1 VHWAFFEN
9 QFYLK
14 GKTNLLVTADLNMI
28 SKYAK
33 IFSSQDKEIV
43 MLTNS
48 GNRNSVR
55 GMLFIGLILTLM
67 SCSKDKSVD
76 PPAQLITPFTGIT
89 HTDSTSAING
99 SVDSSD
105 WKPLMNCDSSQK
117 PLYDTVKSGKNDTIV
132 VESLPPCT
140 KINPAYPNP
149 ASKFFEITFSL
160 NEQDSVVIT
169 LNSTPAAV
177 VKELINRRLV
187 VGNYAIS
194 VDGSTLQ
201 PAIYRVY
208 ITVFRQSDELS
219 SYGDVQIVK

>member
-1 VHWAFFEN
+1 
-9 QFYLK
+9 LK
-14 GKTNLLVTADLNMI
+14 GKPNLFATTDPNMI

-33 IFSSQDKEIV
+33 IFSSQGKEIV

-48 GNRNSVR
+48 GNRNSARVI
-55 GMLFIGLILTLM
+55 LFIAAILTIM

-76 PPAQLITPFTGIT
+76 PPAQLITPFSGIT

-117 PLYDTVKSGKNDTIV
+117 PLYDTVSGKNDTIV

-149 ASKFFEITFSL
+149 ARKSFEITFSL

-169 LNSTPAAV
+169 LNSAPATA
-177 VKELINRRLV
+177 VKELINRRLT
-187 VGNYAIS
+187 VGNYTLS
-194 VDGSTLQ
+194 VDGSNLQ

-208 ITVFRQSDELS
+208 ITVFRQSDVIS
-219 SYGDVQIVK
+219 SYGDVQIIK

>member
-1 VHWAFFEN
+1 
-9 QFYLK
+9 
-14 GKTNLLVTADLNMI
+14 
-28 SKYAK
+28 
-33 IFSSQDKEIV
+33 

-55 GMLFIGLILTLM
+55 GMLFIGVILALM
-67 SCSKDKSVD
+67 SCTKDKSVD

-99 SVDSSD
+99 SVDSTD

-117 PLYDTVKSGKNDTIV
+117 PLYDTVKSVGNDTIAL
-132 VESLPPCT
+132 ESLPPCT

-149 ASKFFEITFSL
+149 ASKFFDITFSV

-169 LNSTPAAV
+169 LNSAPATV
-177 VKELINRRLV
+177 VKELINRRLA
-187 VGNYAIS
+187 VGNYVIS

-208 ITVFRQSDELS
+208 IKVFRQSDELS
-219 SYGDVQIVK
+219 SYGDVQIIK